1 MNIAV
6 LTFPGHIFQT
16 TLTINSIV
24 KLYQP
29 EQIHV
34 LVDDIA
40 ARTWTSYVG
49 DLKTWLASCFPNIKL
64 EYTTYSQIDFQD
76 CASGWWRAQLIKL
89 HVDTLLSGDK
99 WLLVDGDIIFERV
112 ADLDG
117 ITPYTSR
124 THGGADPIAVLH
136 SNYVKNL
143 LGISQGHLEV
153 HGGYVATSPVPFR
166 VVDRTLLQG
175 IRNRAEAQHQQNF
188 LKLHLQ
194 WFRDQSIIAF
204 EDPPQRMIMSEWELI
219 ECYRHYVTNEPCKFM
234 ELGSGYNIDMDITSF
249 MDPVLYKHSY
259 KRDSQVGKSWFDQKF
274 QTIPQQLWDQAEYW
288 TNLYENHQQ

>member
-40 ARTWTSYVG
+40 AKSWTTYVE
-49 DLKTWLASCFPNIKL
+49 DLKAWLGNCFPNVRL
-64 EYTTYSQIDFQD
+64 EYTPYSQIDFQD

-89 HVDTLLSGDK
+89 HVDTLLSGNK
-99 WLLVDGDIIFERV
+99 WLLVDGDIIFERI
-112 ADLDG
+112 ADLDNV
-117 ITPYTSR
+117 TPYTSR
-124 THGGADPIAVLH
+124 TPGQSSPVAVLH

-143 LGISQGHLEV
+143 LGIDQGHLEV
-153 HGGYVATSPVPFR
+153 HGKYVATSPVPFR
-166 VVDRTLLQG
+166 VVDRTLLQD
-175 IRNRAEAQHQQNF
+175 IRSRAEAQHQQNF

-219 ECYRHYVTNEPCKFM
+219 ECYRHYVTHEPCQFL
-234 ELGSGYNIDMDITSF
+234 ELGSGYSIDMNITSF

-259 KRDSQVGKSWFDQKF
+259 KRDAQVGKAWFDQEF
-274 QTIPQQLWDQAEYW
+274 QVIPQQLWDQAEQW
-288 TNLYENHQQ
+288 TNRYENHQR